1 MNQAMRAKQL
11 QPAAP
16 ARSTAAGPHR
26 STEPEPHRSSEP
38 APQRRWGRGP
48 RQWRPEQ
55 PRSTRSQRRRQ
66 RRSEPPGYRATRQ
79 PQLLNPAAVED
90 PNAGTRSGIWSRRR
104 EKPVPE
110 TAGSCNLDIRSERP
124 PGSRHAGCARRRVR
138 RIRQHLLRRAHREGS
153 PQAARAQVPRLFQAA
168 GCRGIHA
175 PAFVERS
182 TVRRGGLGTAVN
194 SCTSGA
200 NSGQCLDRSR
210 TRCSTCGRCRTA
222 R

>member
-1 MNQAMRAKQL
+1 MNQAMRAEQL

-16 ARSTAAGPHR
+16 ARSTAPGPHR

-38 APQRRWGRGP
+38 APQRRWGRGA

-55 PRSTRSQRRRQ
+55 PRSIRSQRRRQ

-104 EKPVPE
+104 ERPVP
-110 TAGSCNLDIRSERP
+110 GNSWLLQSRYQERAA
-124 PGSRHAGCARRRVR
+124 PGSRHAGCAWRRVR

-194 SCTSGA
+194 SCTSSAGV
-200 NSGQCLDRSR
+200 
-210 TRCSTCGRCRTA
+210 TA
-222 R
+222 RWLYVG

>member
-1 MNQAMRAKQL
+1 MTDTIHSL
-11 QPAAP
+11 P
-16 ARSTAAGPHR
+16 T
-26 STEPEPHRSSEP
+26 
-38 APQRRWGRGP
+38 
-48 RQWRPEQ
+48 
-55 PRSTRSQRRRQ
+55 
-66 RRSEPPGYRATRQ
+66 
-79 PQLLNPAAVED
+79 VEFQFIS
-90 PNAGTRSGIWSRRR
+90 GTRIVPSVGSSHRGRDTPIGGQDARGSPEEGRKNRRARLHNCLR
-104 EKPVPE
+104 EDRFSPCGRPQWFVFSTCEVIVSP
-110 TAGSCNLDIRSERP
+110 LD
-124 PGSRHAGCARRRVR
+124 RHAGCARRRVR